1 MLVADSRTA
10 LSGIV
15 SAERSTRVMSKST
28 AAAADV
34 AAPTPTTLAQQGP
47 APWMW
52 GVVVVAMMAVAALFL
67 LNP

>member
-1 MLVADSRTA
+1 
-10 LSGIV
+10 
-15 SAERSTRVMSKST
+15 MSKST
-28 AAAADV
+28 AGADV
-34 AAPTPTTLAQQGP
+34 AAPTSTTLPQQGP